1 MRIGIFTDA
10 YAPYIS
16 GVVTSELML
25 KKALEKKGHQVYIV
39 TINLESFSYDYDEK
53 ERVYRIPG
61 IPIGINELRQSGV
74 YPLRAIKKIK
84 KWNLD
89 VIHTQTEFAMGTF
102 ARVLGSQFDIPV
114 VHTYHTMYED
124 YVHYVTKG
132 YFDGISKK
140 IIEYITKF
148 YCDKTIQEL
157 IVPTKKTYDL
167 FKEKYKFNRNIHVI
181 PTGIEIERFYKE
193 KLKKEKLIKLRESLN
208 LKEDDIVVLSLGRI
222 SSEKRIDFLLK
233 NHSSLL
239 KKNKNYKLLVVGDGP
254 ELEEYKRLVNKLKI
268 EDSVIFTGKIAW
280 TEVPYYYGISDIF
293 ATASDSET
301 QGLTVVEAM
310 AASIPVVA
318 LDDDAFR
325 NVVIDGLCGYLFKN
339 KKDYLNVMHKLL
351 QDKEKRETMGNQAR
365 INSETYSSKY
375 FAERIL
381 DVYKLALKGKS
392 KNKSFFARFKRVIEK
407 GINGKNNNR

>member
-39 TINLESFSYDYDEK
+39 TVNLESFSYDYDEK

-61 IPIGINELRQSGV
+61 IPIGINELRQSGF

-89 VIHTQTEFAMGTF
+89 VIHTQTEFSMGTF

-167 FKEKYKFNRNIHVI
+167 FKEKYKFSRNIHVI

-193 KLKKEKLIKLRESLN
+193 KLKKDKLLRIKQCLN
-208 LKEDDIVVLSLGRI
+208 IKEDDNVILYLGRI
-222 SSEKRIDFLLK
+222 SCEKRVDFLIK
-233 NHSSLL
+233 NHVNVL
-239 KKNKNYKLLVVGDGP
+239 KKNENCKLLIVGDGP
-254 ELEEYKRLVNKLKI
+254 ELEEYRKLAYKLKI
-268 EDSVIFTGKIAW
+268 DDSVIFTGKVPWDEA
-280 TEVPYYYGISDIF
+280 PYYYGLADIF
-293 ATASDSET
+293 ATYSDFET

-318 LDDDAFR
+318 LVDDAFR

-339 KKDYLNVMHKLL
+339 KKDYLNVVHKLL
-351 QDKEKRETMGNQAR
+351 QDKEKRKFMGNQAR

-375 FAERIL
+375 FAERVL
-381 DVYKLALKGKS
+381 DVYKLAIKAKP
-392 KNKSFFARFKRVIEK
+392 KNKSFFARFKNTMKK
-407 GINGKNNNR
+407 GIYGK

>member
-140 IIEYITKF
+140 IVEYITKF

-167 FKEKYKFNRNIHVI
+167 FKEKYKFSRNIHVI

-193 KLKKEKLIKLRESLN
+193 KLKKEKLNKLRESLN
-208 LKEDDIVVLSLGRI
+208 LKEEDVVVLSLGRI

-254 ELEEYKRLVNKLKI
+254 ELDEYKRLVHKLKI
-268 EDSVIFTGKIAW
+268 EESVIFTGKVPW
-280 TEVPYYYGISDIF
+280 NEVPYYYGISDIF

-351 QDKEKRETMGNQAR
+351 QDKPWVTKQEL
-365 INSETYSSKY
+365 
-375 FAERIL
+375 IL
-381 DVYKLALKGKS
+381 RLIHLSILLK
-392 KNKSFFARFKRVIEK
+392 EY
-407 GINGKNNNR
+407 

>member
-10 YAPYIS
+10 YSPYIS

-25 KKALEKKGHQVYIV
+25 KKALEKKGHQVYVV

-74 YPLRAIKKIK
+74 YPLRAINKIK

-132 YFDGISKK
+132 YFNGISKK

-167 FKEKYKFNRNIHVI
+167 FKEKYKFDRNIHVI

-193 KLKKEKLIKLRESLN
+193 KLKKEKLEKIKESLN
-208 LKEDDIVVLSLGRI
+208 LSKNDIIALSLGRI

-233 NHSSLL
+233 NHISLL
-239 KKNKNYKLLVVGDGP
+239 KKNKNYKLLIVGDGP
-254 ELEEYKRLVNKLKI
+254 ELEEYKKLVNKLKI
-268 EDSVIFTGKIAW
+268 EESVIFTGKIPW
-280 TEVPYYYGISDIF
+280 NEVPYYYGISDLF
-293 ATASDSET
+293 VTASDSET

-351 QDKEKRETMGNQAR
+351 QDKEKRETMGKQAR

-375 FAERIL
+375 FAERVL
-381 DVYKLALKGKS
+381 DVYKLAIKDKP
-392 KNKSFFARFKRVIEK
+392 KNKSFFARFKRTFEK
-407 GINGKNNNR
+407 GIHGK